1 MSIKQVVI
9 HSDLRRPDQIYQAS
23 DEVEQKLT
31 IQRDGTVRLDAIS
44 HEGYPCWK
52 EEKEI
57 DEELA
62 IEILNLLEQYAK
74 QPAELSQA
82 EASEWEMHIV
92 YEDDSEQKLKG
103 PMIGK
108 VYAGDVDL
116 TDFIRNHLP
125 FMSLGVFDRTDSL

>member
-57 DEELA
+57 DEELKHA
-62 IEILNLLEQYAK
+62 EFIIDQKRHVAMDTHEYFNDIYKYLKKQKDIDKSILDKADSIDRFLSEIERK
-74 QPAELSQA
+74 
-82 EASEWEMHIV
+82 
-92 YEDDSEQKLKG
+92 YESISKEK
-103 PMIGK
+103 
-108 VYAGDVDL
+108 
-116 TDFIRNHLP
+116 
-125 FMSLGVFDRTDSL
+125 